1 MLWCLKKTREG
12 NNVESNN
19 FEMCILDGGTLD
31 KVLTVPEKNLDE
43 KKQKRIHEVT
53 VNG

>member
-1 MLWCLKKTREG
+1 
-12 NNVESNN
+12 
-19 FEMCILDGGTLD
+19 MCILDGGTLD
-31 KVLTVPEKNLDE
+31 KVLTVPEKTLDG